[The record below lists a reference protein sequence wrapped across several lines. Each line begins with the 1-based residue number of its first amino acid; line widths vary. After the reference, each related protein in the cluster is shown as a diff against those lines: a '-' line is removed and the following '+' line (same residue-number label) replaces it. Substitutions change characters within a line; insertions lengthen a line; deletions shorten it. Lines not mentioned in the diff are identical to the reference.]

1 MNGETNR
8 LSDGQMDGWMDIAIK
23 KKDHNPHKIIYILCI
38 YFVAF

>member
-23 KKDHNPHKIIYILCI
+23 KKIIIHI
-38 YFVAF
+38 K